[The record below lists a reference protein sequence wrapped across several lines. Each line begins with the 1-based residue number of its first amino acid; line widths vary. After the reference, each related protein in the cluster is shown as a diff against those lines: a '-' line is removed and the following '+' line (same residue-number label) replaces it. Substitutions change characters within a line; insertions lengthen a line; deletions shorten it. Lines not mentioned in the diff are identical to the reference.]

1 MTQEE
6 IKFALDDIQSSA
18 NILYKWLQY
27 DATSEATRCFYK
39 GNLQGMKIA
48 LQHAK
53 EKAERR
59 AKTDNYA
66 NAVIYKIN
74 CLQKELEEEQ

>member
-6 IKFALDDIQSSA
+6 IKLALDDIQSAA
-18 NILYKWLQY
+18 NILYRWLRY
-27 DATSEATRCFYK
+27 DATSEATECFHK

-53 EKAERR
+53 ERAERR
-59 AKTDNYA
+59 SKTDNYA

-74 CLQKELEEEQ
+74 CLLKELED

>member
-1 MTQEE
+1 MTIFKVQ
-6 IKFALDDIQSSA
+6 A
-18 NILYKWLQY
+18 NILYRWLQY
-27 DATSEATRCFYK
+27 DATSEATEFFHK

-53 EKAERR
+53 ERAERI

-74 CLQKELEEEQ
+74 CLQKKLED

>member
-1 MTQEE
+1 MNKEE
-6 IKFALDDIQSSA
+6 IMLALDDIKCSA
-18 NILYKWLQY
+18 NILYKRY
-27 DATSEATRCFYK
+27 DATSEATECFHK

-59 AKTDNYA
+59 VKTDNYA

-74 CLQKELEEEQ
+74 CLQKELEEEK

>member
-1 MTQEE
+1 MNKEE
-6 IKFALDDIQSSA
+6 IMLALDDIQGSA
-18 NILYKWLQY
+18 NILYKRY
-27 DATSEATRCFYK
+27 DATSEATECFHK

-74 CLQKELEEEQ
+74 CLQKELEKEK

>member
-6 IKFALDDIQSSA
+6 IKLALDDIQSAA

-27 DATSEATRCFYK
+27 DATSEATKCFYK

>member
-6 IKFALDDIQSSA
+6 IKFALDDIQNSA
-18 NILYKWLQY
+18 DILYKWLKY
-27 DATSEATRCFYK
+27 DATSEATECFHK

-53 EKAERR
+53 EKAEKRVKADR
-59 AKTDNYA
+59 YA
-66 NAVIYKIN
+66 NVLIYKIC
-74 CLQKELEEEQ
+74 CLLKELEEEQ